1 MKTEPPKKIFEAE
14 KSHNWTPQKRKKQF
28 LKQNWRD
35 SLSNIKKIWFVIW
48 IWKKKFQSAIELS
61 MLEEFKL
68 LCKLWWCSTLCETKT
83 VKPMHFLQKTSNWK
97 SSWNRHHFQDFALIF
112 RIPEK
117 KKRKHHIYKDDSTI
131 IVNLKIGSRNK
142 HPELPI
148 PMFPLTPLTP

>member
-35 SLSNIKKIWFVIW
+35 SLSNIKKYDLWYESE
-48 IWKKKFQSAIELS
+48 KKIQSAIELS

-97 SSWNRHHFQDFALIF
+97 SSRNRHHFQDFALIF

-117 KKRKHHIYKDDSTI
+117 KKRKHHIYKDDSTN
-131 IVNLKIGSRNK
+131 IVNLKLAVEINIQNCQSQCFLW
-142 HPELPI
+142 PP
-148 PMFPLTPLTP
+148 